1 MIITDLM
8 NLYPKISIISI
19 SILVTLA
26 MTIITKYFTDQ
37 NRMAELKR
45 IQEACKIKLKNK
57 NLKPEDMS
65 KINQEMLECSLQ
77 LTKHSMKPLLFTLI
91 PLILLIGWL
100 RGVYTQTAISST
112 WLWWYIGSG
121 VASSLIFRKIFK
133 VV

>member
-1 MIITDLM
+1 MIKETIGS
-8 NLYPKISIISI
+8 YPEISIVVI
-19 SILVTLA
+19 SILVTLI
-26 MTIITKYFTDQ
+26 MTMITKYFTDQ
-37 NRMAELKR
+37 NRMAELKK
-45 IQEACKIKLKNK
+45 IQEACKIKLKDK

-65 KINQEMLECSLQ
+65 KINSEMLECSLQ
-77 LTKHSMKPLLFTLI
+77 LTKHSMKPLLFTII

-100 RGVYTQTAISST
+100 RGVYTETTIANT

>member
-1 MIITDLM
+1 MLKEAIAS
-8 NLYPKISIISI
+8 YPEATIVAI

-26 MTIITKYFTDQ
+26 MTLVTKYFTDQ
-37 NRMAELKR
+37 NRMAELKK
-45 IQEACKIKLKNK
+45 IQEACRIKLKEK

-65 KINQEMLECSLQ
+65 KINHEMLECSLQ
-77 LTKHSMKPLLFTLI
+77 LTKHSMKPLLFTII

-100 RGVYTQTAISST
+100 RGIYIETAIAKT

-121 VASSLIFRKIFK
+121 VASSLVFRKILK

>member
-1 MIITDLM
+1 MIKEIIG
-8 NLYPKISIISI
+8 LYPEVSIVAI
-19 SILVTLA
+19 SILVTLF
-26 MTIITKYFTDQ
+26 MTMITKYFTDQ
-37 NRMAELKR
+37 NRMAELKK

-57 NLKPEDMS
+57 SLKPEDMS

-77 LTKHSMKPLLFTLI
+77 LTKHSMKPLLFTII

-100 RGVYTQTAISST
+100 RGVYTETTIANT